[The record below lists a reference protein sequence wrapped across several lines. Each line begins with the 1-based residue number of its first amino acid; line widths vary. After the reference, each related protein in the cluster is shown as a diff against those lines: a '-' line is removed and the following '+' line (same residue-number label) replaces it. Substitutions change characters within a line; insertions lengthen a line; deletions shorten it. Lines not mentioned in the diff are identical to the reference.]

1 MHAPPKFAHHVSRLS
16 AQLKKRF
23 CGPALLRAHSRHRRF
38 ALTNDSKR
46 VLKQWF
52 NAHLEHPYPTQREKE
67 ALARAANLS
76 VKQINDWFT
85 NYRKRHWE
93 ADLVDQQYADLQ

>member
-1 MHAPPKFAHHVSRLS
+1 MS